1 MQFCRASECLA
12 YLAKR
17 IQVCQPHPNHS
28 EQNFVCNDA
37 LVILVLSGLPT
48 FGMRGWKSANKKAAG
63 ITDVREVMASPK
75 KDRALEIAISQCE
88 S

>member
-1 MQFCRASECLA
+1 M
-12 YLAKR
+12 
-17 IQVCQPHPNHS
+17 
-28 EQNFVCNDA
+28 
-37 LVILVLSGLPT
+37 ILVLSGLPT
-48 FGMRGWKSANKKAAG
+48 FGMPGWKSANKKAAG